1 MNIKV
6 WTVISPE
13 DDLATTKLW
22 HKVEQNGCVVEDQ
35 IPRTQ
40 MRYSPRIYE
49 CEYTAGSGL
58 LPILFRDLIRDKM
71 SLDPYER
78 ILGIR
83 MYSDL
88 RKILY
93 LEQEETVRVYGPVR
107 DIDPAGAQNLA
118 EDPTFPN
125 GIYIHGKESSGDR
138 PFDLPHTVVGLDYD
152 IVPDADYTVVP
163 LLSPWFYRRYGEW
176 TLMKKEEITSLVA
189 LNNEPECHRDFQWYL
204 RTTLMPVSACRDLQ
218 TT

>member
-1 MNIKV
+1 MDIRV
-6 WTVISPE
+6 ETIVSPE
-13 DDLATTKLW
+13 RDLCTTKLW
-22 HKVEQNGCVVEDQ
+22 YKVEQNGCVVEDQ

-40 MRYSPRIYE
+40 LRYSPRVYE

-58 LPILFRDLIRDKM
+58 LPVLFRDLIRDKM

-83 MYSDL
+83 IYSDL

-93 LEQEETVRVYGPVR
+93 LEQEETVRVYGPIKDMDTR
-107 DIDPAGAQNLA
+107 NLS

-125 GIYIHGKESSGDR
+125 GIYIHGKQSSEDR
-138 PFDLPHTVVGLDYD
+138 PFDLPHSVIGLDYD

-163 LLSPWFYRRYGEW
+163 LLSPWFFRIRPDGHW
-176 TLMKKEEITSLVA
+176 ALLNKTDIISLVA
-189 LNNEPECHRDFQWYL
+189 LNNEPECSRDFYWYL
-204 RTTLMPVSACRDLQ
+204 PVMLTPLSVCRELLAL
-218 TT
+218 